1 MECHDY
7 PKIPSKDEEKCSDDE
22 DDNEDDD
29 NDDDDE
35 EEEEEEDEDT
45 DSSKSQS
52 LDIKNLVRKLVGT
65 AAGENSARR
74 PDQLTNQDNA
84 QEETGWATADADN
97 FEYLENSV
105 RKVIFPYIYMFIYFC
120 FHCVENYCL
129 KICQF

>member
-7 PKIPSKDEEKCSDDE
+7 PKKPSKDEEECSDDE

-29 NDDDDE
+29 NDDE
-35 EEEEEEDEDT
+35 AEEEEEDEDT

-74 PDQLTNQDNA
+74 PDLLTNEDNA

-105 RKVIFPYIYMFIYFC
+105 RKVIFPYIYNMFIYFC

>member
-7 PKIPSKDEEKCSDDE
+7 PKITSKDEEKCSDDE

-29 NDDDDE
+29 NDDE
-35 EEEEEEDEDT
+35 AEEEEEDEDT

-74 PDQLTNQDNA
+74 PDLLTNEDNA

-105 RKVIFPYIYMFIYFC
+105 RKVIFPYIYVCLYIFVFIA
-120 FHCVENYCL
+120 
-129 KICQF
+129 